1 MLKQPWE
8 LPSNQYALYQ
18 DVRKRLG
25 EIAAAS
31 LACVLADDVGRFIGI
46 SPCEVAFI
54 RQLANI
60 REVELPI

>member
-18 DVRKRLG
+18 DVRARLG
-25 EIAAAS
+25 EIAASS
-31 LACVLADDVGRFIGI
+31 LACVLMDGVKRFIGI

-54 RQLANI
+54 RQLATA
-60 REVELPI
+60 REVRLQV